1 MMFRSIL
8 KRLLRNVH
16 NYLSL
21 LERTPHKFGMP
32 HSFLFFLAM
41 ALTCVP
47 AKLACQDFVLQG
59 EENGVSVYT
68 RAEEDGQL
76 SVRVETEIAS
86 TVPRVKATLDDAERY
101 AEWVHRCDGA
111 YIVEGGQADS
121 YLFVSG
127 IDMPFPFGDKE
138 VVARIQQHVR
148 PDGSLVR
155 LIVGDAEAVPA
166 SGRDRPG
173 VYEGEW
179 VVTPLTGHGVSI
191 RVTVRTDAGA
201 GLPLWL
207 RKEVMTGGPVKTVIN
222 LRRRLEAAR

>member
-1 MMFRSIL
+1 
-8 KRLLRNVH
+8 
-16 NYLSL
+16 
-21 LERTPHKFGMP
+21 MP
-32 HSFLFFLAM
+32 HSFLLFLAI

-47 AKLACQDFVLQG
+47 AKLVGQDFALQG
-59 EENGVSVYT
+59 EEEGVSVYT
-68 RAEEDGQL
+68 RTEKDGQL
-76 SVRVETEIAS
+76 SVRVETEVAS
-86 TVPRVKATLDDAERY
+86 TVPRVKATLDDAARY
-101 AEWVHRCDGA
+101 DEWVHRCDGA
-111 YIVEGGQADS
+111 YIVEGGEEDN
-121 YLFVSG
+121 YVFVSG

-138 VVARIQQHVR
+138 VVARIRQRLR

-155 LIVGDAEAVPA
+155 LIAGDPAAVPA

-173 VYEGEW
+173 VYDGEW
-179 VVTPLTGHGVSI
+179 VVTPLAGERVSI